1 MIFFGRVSTLIVLM
15 GFSSLLLSSCL
26 QLETPHTFREDEEI
40 KIRAKN
46 LHSYYQELEESI
58 RLEQYHIKLLQDTLN
73 IKRTEEQTIAA
84 QIDEKQKE
92 IDLKSKDKGILDTE
106 IQELEKSRKL
116 QMETRKGTEAALAAE
131 KKKTADTEKSI
142 GEEAGRIGRARVRLN
157 QTLADMKTF
166 EGDIAALEASVAAK
180 KETLAKLRESGAA
193 LDADL
198 EAEMLKLVL
207 AYQEE
212 LKAKE
217 GGADLEADEL
227 GKVKNSLTQA
237 ALGLE
242 KLQKGIESLQKYYEA
257 KKGAEGEL
265 ESIQTSTKDLM
276 EAIKRIQDLFEEEK
290 KDSMEENAPAT
301 SGTDDP
307 SPGTGDTL
315 GG

>member
-1 MIFFGRVSTLIVLM
+1 MIFFGRVMIRVALL

-58 RLEQYHIKLLQDTLN
+58 RLEQYHIKLLQATLN
-73 IKRTEEQTIAA
+73 IKRTEEQTMAA
-84 QIDEKQKE
+84 QIEEKQKE

-116 QMETRKGTEAALAAE
+116 QMEKRKGTEAALAAE

-142 GEEAGRIGRARVRLN
+142 GEEAGRIGRARVRMN
-157 QTLADMKTF
+157 QTLADMKKI
-166 EGDIAALEASVAAK
+166 EGEIATLEASIAAK
-180 KETLAKLRESGAA
+180 KETVEKLKEGGAA

-198 EAEMLKLVL
+198 EAEVRRLVL

-212 LKAKE
+212 MKAKE
-217 GGADLEADEL
+217 GGAEFKADEL

-276 EAIKRIQDLFEEEK
+276 DAIKRIQDLFEEEK
-290 KDSMEENAPAT
+290 KDSPEENAP
-301 SGTDDP
+301 S
-307 SPGTGDTL
+307 SSGTGDPSSGT
-315 GG
+315 GATPGQ

>member
-1 MIFFGRVSTLIVLM
+1 MIFSGRVTIPVALL
-15 GFSSLLLSSCL
+15 GFSGVLLSSCL

-46 LHSYYQELEESI
+46 LHSYYEELEESI
-58 RLEQYHIKLLQDTLN
+58 RLEQYHIKLLQATLN
-73 IKRTEEQTIAA
+73 IKRTEEQTMAA
-84 QIDEKQKE
+84 QIEEKQKE
-92 IDLKSKDKGILDTE
+92 INLKTKDKGILDTE

-142 GEEAGRIGRARVRLN
+142 GEEAGRIGRSRVRLN
-157 QTLADMKTF
+157 QTLAEMKTY

-180 KETLAKLRESGAA
+180 KETLEKLRESGAA
-193 LDADL
+193 LDADM
-198 EAEMLKLVL
+198 EAEVRKLVL
-207 AYQEE
+207 VYQEE
-212 LKAKE
+212 MKAKE
-217 GGADLEADEL
+217 GGAEFEEDEL

-242 KLQKGIESLQKYYEA
+242 KLQKGIESLQRYYEA

-276 EAIKRIQDLFEEEK
+276 EAIERIQDLFEEDK
-290 KDSMEENAPAT
+290 KDSIEENTPST
-301 SGTDDP
+301 SGTDDT
-307 SPGTGDTL
+307 PGG
-315 GG
+315 